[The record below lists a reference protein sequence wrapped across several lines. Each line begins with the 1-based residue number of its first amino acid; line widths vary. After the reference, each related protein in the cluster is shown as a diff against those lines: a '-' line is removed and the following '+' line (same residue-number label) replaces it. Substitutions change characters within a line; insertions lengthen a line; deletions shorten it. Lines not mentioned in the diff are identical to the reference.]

1 MTAIISDCGTY
12 RYTLTRPATQRNP
25 YKGTALFIML
35 NPSKADAVLD
45 DHTIRRCR
53 RFAESWDCNG
63 IVVAN
68 LYALRSTKPAALWEH
83 HDPVGPEND
92 YYLRKLALEFET
104 VVFAW
109 GTNARPDRV
118 KQVYDIFTKTGRN
131 RQVLCL
137 GTTANGSPRH
147 PLYVKGDTPL
157 IEWKLAA

>member
-1 MTAIISDCGTY
+1 VTAEPTA
-12 RYTLTRPATQRNP
+12 TRSPARPRRETR
-25 YKGTALFIML
+25 TRA
-35 NPSKADAVLD
+35 
-45 DHTIRRCR
+45 RRC
-53 RFAESWDCNG
+53 SSC
-63 IVVAN
+63 
-68 LYALRSTKPAALWEH
+68 STKPAALWEH